1 MRNREKHSPS
11 KNKCFYSFRLIMD
24 KNWFFLLV
32 GLSVGILIHPAYG
45 ATAGYCQGKL
55 LLDSS
60 NKTDTLLTFYY
71 SKRPVPVKINYAD
84 SAKASI
90 LVLPGWNL
98 KATEWCEKTKLC
110 DKAKKQGFDLIFVE
124 MQRSVYLKEYYPQTK
139 QDYKSYPTRTWLMD
153 SVVIPLVEVNEINNS
168 NPIFVM
174 GLSTGGRGAA
184 ILALEYP
191 AIFSGAASLSG
202 DFNPILQK
210 DDALMINSLGPYS
223 KFQELWNGDNNIS
236 KRAKEFIV
244 PLYIGHGQQDKVCP
258 LIQSTDFVK
267 VLKTTNPGLKV
278 VSNFPANYGHTYA
291 YWDSEVDSILSFFKA
306 ILPHYQ

>member
-1 MRNREKHSPS
+1 MNKKRFFPVSLMSLVFLINFQNETKADFYEEINLFGSP
-11 KNKCFYSFRLIMD
+11 I
-24 KNWFFLLV
+24 
-32 GLSVGILIHPAYG
+32 
-45 ATAGYCQGKL
+45 
-55 LLDSS
+55 
-60 NKTDTLLTFYY
+60 KTDTLFTFYY
-71 SKRPVPVKINYAD
+71 SKRPVPVKIQYAD

-124 MQRSVYLKEYYPQTK
+124 MQRSVYLKEYYPQTR

-191 AIFSGAASLSG
+191 AVFSGAASLSG

-210 DDALMINSLGPYS
+210 DDALMINSLGPYA
-223 KFQELWNGDNNIS
+223 KFKDLWEGDNNIS
-236 KRAKEFIV
+236 LRSKEFQV
-244 PLYIGHGQQDKVCP
+244 PLYIGHGKIDKVSP
-258 LIQSTDFVK
+258 LLQSTDFIK
-267 VLKTTNPGLKV
+267 NLKANNPNLGV
-278 VSNFPANYGHTYA
+278 VPNFPENFGHDYL